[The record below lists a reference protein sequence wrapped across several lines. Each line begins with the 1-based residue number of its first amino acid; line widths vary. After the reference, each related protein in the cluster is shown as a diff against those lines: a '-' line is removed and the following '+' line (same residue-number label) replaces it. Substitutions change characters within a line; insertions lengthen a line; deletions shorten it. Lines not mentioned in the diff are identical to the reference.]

1 MNDKL
6 SKIAQILGLAMSSN
20 SEVIELSTE
29 AKLQDGTMIYT
40 EADAFVVGAVVEVV
54 AEDGSKSLAP
64 VGEHIL
70 EDGSAV
76 VVDEAGII
84 LEVKPA
90 MEDEASDEA
99 EVIVEEEMSEEVSE
113 EEVIENE
120 VKEFMVSEEEY
131 SALLDRV
138 AQLEEVLLGAVEA
151 LNSSNK
157 TLTETVEKL
166 SAQPAAE
173 PIKRK
178 IPVKEN
184 NALAGLKLGKK

>member
-6 SKIAQILGLAMSSN
+6 SKIAQILGLALSSN

-29 AKLQDGTMIYT
+29 AKLQDGTMVYT
-40 EADAFVVGAVVEVV
+40 EADAFVVGAIVEVV

-70 EDGSAV
+70 EDGSTV
-76 VVDEAGII
+76 VVDEAGVI
-84 LEVKPA
+84 LEIKPA

-113 EEVIENE
+113 EEVIEDE

>member
-1 MNDKL
+1 MKRFKL
-6 SKIAQILGLAMSSN
+6 FLLLIA
-20 SEVIELSTE
+20 
-29 AKLQDGTMIYT
+29 
-40 EADAFVVGAVVEVV
+40 F
-54 AEDGSKSLAP
+54 
-64 VGEHIL
+64 
-70 EDGSAV
+70 SAQ
-76 VVDEAGII
+76 
-84 LEVKPA
+84 PA
-90 MEDEASDEA
+90 TWANTNFSQEPT
-99 EVIVEEEMSEEVSE
+99 EEVSE

>member
-6 SKIAQILGLAMSSN
+6 SKIAQILGLALSSN

-29 AKLQDGTMIYT
+29 AKLQDGTMVYT
-40 EADAFVVGAVVEVV
+40 EADAFVVGSIVEVV